1 MENMD
6 KQTEN
11 ELYQAR
17 KCIDIAM
24 SHVHRASNMGIGF
37 DLSKPLNILYKE
49 LDTHRILLGV
59 YIGEIDKD
67 NVMTRQ
73 FDVAEPQSWRAYRN
87 LNQGEKAV
95 GKIRKEQ
102 TK

>member
-1 MENMD
+1 
-6 KQTEN
+6 
-11 ELYQAR
+11 
-17 KCIDIAM
+17 
-24 SHVHRASNMGIGF
+24 MGIGF